1 MTVCNRLCR
10 KQMGNIQF
18 KLAIDVCQE
27 MEWPW
32 WRDTWNTMN
41 VPKHSF
47 ICWQTMHRREYGNMG
62 ICEET
67 ECLLCGCKPE
77 HLFFE
82 YEYSVKCLMAVLK
95 RMGLNIQ
102 RTNLEG
108 IWRRLARKATG
119 KISRALIRAIIA
131 ALIYHISQAQNGA
144 LWNKA
149 VVRSKEIMKKIRKE
163 SKGKFMSRIHRG
175 IKCKDRKWI
184 DNLFV

>member
-1 MTVCNRLCR
+1 MWGNRML
-10 KQMGNIQF
+10 F
-18 KLAIDVCQE
+18 
-27 MEWPW
+27 
-32 WRDTWNTMN
+32 
-41 VPKHSF
+41 
-47 ICWQTMHRREYGNMG
+47 
-62 ICEET
+62 
-67 ECLLCGCKPE
+67 EC
-77 HLFFE
+77 
-82 YEYSVKCLMAVLK
+82 EYSMKCLMAVLEWM
-95 RMGLNIQ
+95 RLNIQ

-131 ALIYHISQAQNGA
+131 ALIYHIWQAQNGA

-149 VVRSKEIMKKIRKE
+149 VVRSKELMKKIREE